1 MFTFNIPYKKR
12 WKDWKGR
19 YYVRYYNVSSKYEEI
34 QKVINEILESED
46 RIDVKRAIAC
56 FTSLQFAAETLLEVD
71 YIAAMRGAR
80 FMTGEEYGEIVNR
93 NNRFKTVAILYGS
106 TADIGEIK
114 LVLAGEYNLNTA
126 RTMEMWRYEK
136 VYKNGELVDLKL
148 GDLIKDENI
157 MNKRKSERN

>member
-1 MFTFNIPYKKR
+1 
-12 WKDWKGR
+12 
-19 YYVRYYNVSSKYEEI
+19 
-34 QKVINEILESED
+34 
-46 RIDVKRAIAC
+46 
-56 FTSLQFAAETLLEVD
+56 
-71 YIAAMRGAR
+71 MRGAR

-157 MNKRKSERN
+157 MNKNQMEEIRKKLEEKAKGNKAEVERTQKVLDVWDGDIDDIPIEELDKYFTSINKVCNDHLELYDISKKIDFRKVISEYEY

>member
-1 MFTFNIPYKKR
+1 MI
-12 WKDWKGR
+12 
-19 YYVRYYNVSSKYEEI
+19 
-34 QKVINEILESED
+34 
-46 RIDVKRAIAC
+46 
-56 FTSLQFAAETLLEVD
+56 
-71 YIAAMRGAR
+71 GAR

-93 NNRFKTVAILYGS
+93 NNRFKAVAILYGS

-136 VYKNGELVDLKL
+136 IYKNGELVDLKL

-157 MNKRKSERN
+157 MNKNQMEEIREKLEEEIEKAKGNKAEVERTQKVLDVWDGNIDDIPIEELDKHLNSINKVCNDHLKLYDNSKKIDFRRIISN